1 MKNRFIV
8 SVLFSV
14 TFVHG
19 IKTYLLFL
27 MFVMKI
33 AIINVYDSKLTFLT
47 TENILRESDEL

>member
-8 SVLFSV
+8 SVLLSV

-47 TENILRESDEL
+47 TENILRER